1 MHELG
6 ITVHA
11 LFLVSGNTHNS
22 RCFGPYVIKKMLDD
36 LKYIIGIP
44 DERKQSQLQ
53 HVNMLKP
60 YLGGSSNLVK
70 QVAGFNG
77 VVSEPKEL
85 GPVVSRVNG

>member
-22 RCFGPYVIKKMLDD
+22 RCFGPYVNKKMLDD

-85 GPVVSRVNG
+85 GPVV